1 MDKPLNREP
10 MITEHG
16 LTERQI
22 LQIHWHAR
30 ERRLSRLYAATGL
43 DRELSAAEAERG
55 RSGAT

>member
-1 MDKPLNREP
+1 VNVDKPLDHEP

-22 LQIHWHAR
+22 LQTHWHAY

-43 DRELSAAEAERG
+43 DRELSAAE
-55 RSGAT
+55 